1 MSVWTGCK
9 KMTVVERVGEFGHL
23 KYGGEAG
30 SYIFPSTVG
39 EASFQRKV
47 GDTVYNKKLR
57 WQEIRSLW
65 QVDITRKHG
74 ATSTENC

>member
-9 KMTVVERVGEFGHL
+9 KMIVVERVGEVGHL
-23 KYGGEAG
+23 KDGGEAG
-30 SYIFPSTVG
+30 SYIFPSTV
-39 EASFQRKV
+39 EKASFERKV
-47 GDTVYNKKLR
+47 GDTVYIKRLR